1 MAKIQKNLLVN
12 KIYQSV
18 YFSLI
23 LDPRDRT
30 ERLEAAVR
38 VATNGKK
45 IYLRSGSNYTQSEF
59 EKMLKGTKGDLFDKK
74 TNEINFFNKVFS
86 IATKLIDDDMFTFET
101 LKNKVYGKNDGSFEE
116 LYTEKINFL
125 KETKKFKTAMLYECS
140 YNKLKEFYNKDIQY
154 STITPEFIAKFTD
167 FMKLEL
173 STTTISMYLRN
184 IRHICNIALSK
195 GLIKQSQYPFS
206 SRSFDVSKVK
216 IPKSTKRKNRF
227 LNIETITR
235 LYQFYFEFV
244 PQNNTE
250 KLMKHSLGMWMFSY
264 LANGVNLVDIAN
276 LKWDKHFFK
285 TKGQEIS
292 FVRQKTK
299 DSTSDEIIIYIPII
313 DYLKPL
319 LEELCT
325 KPEKG
330 KLIFPYIFGTETD
343 EQKRIDKIGF
353 ENKNIAKRMAR
364 VCQRIGIDET
374 PSMTYARHSYQT
386 NLAHQKVPGTYI
398 DQQVGHTDRSV
409 TDSYIGLYSTEDR
422 VKYNSLLLLPN

>member
-30 ERLEAAVR
+30 ERLEVAVR

-59 EKMLKGTKGDLFDKK
+59 EKIMKGTKGELFEKK
-74 TNEINFFNKVFS
+74 TNEMNFFNKVFN
-86 IATKLIDDDMFTFET
+86 IATKLIDDDSFSFEN
-101 LKNKVYGKNDGSFEE
+101 LRNKVYGKNDESFEN
-116 LYTEKINFL
+116 LFTEKIQNL
-125 KETKKFKTAMLYECS
+125 KNEKKYKTAILYECS
-140 YNKLKEFYNKDIQY
+140 YNKLKEFYKKDILY
-154 STITPEFIAKFTD
+154 STISPEFVVKFSD
-167 FMKLEL
+167 FMKSDLS
-173 STTTISMYLRN
+173 STTIGIYLRHL
-184 IRHICNIALSK
+184 RHICNIALSK

-206 SRSFDVSKVK
+206 SRSFDVTKVK

-235 LYQFYFEFV
+235 LYQFYFEFD
-244 PQNNTE
+244 PQNTTE
-250 KLMKHSLGMWMFSY
+250 KLMKHSLGMWLFSY
-264 LANGVNLVDIAN
+264 LANGMNLVDIAN
-276 LKWDKHFFK
+276 LKWDKHYFK

-299 DSTSDEIIIYIPII
+299 DSTSDEIIIYIPVT
-313 DYLKPL
+313 DFLKPL
-319 LEELCT
+319 LDDLGT

-330 KLIFPYIFGTETD
+330 KLIFPYIFGNETN
-343 EQKRIDKIGF
+343 EQKRVDKIGF

-364 VCQRIGIDET
+364 VCQLIGIDEA

-409 TDSYIGLYSTEDR
+409 TDSYIGLYSPADR
-422 VKYNSLLLLPN
+422 FTYNSLLLKL